1 MKRVWLLPVAFSLLL
16 AVLSVPFG
24 CGAGG
29 TAGDEAEVVDF
40 AIREILVPKEQGR
53 AFIVAWLRES
63 TGPSDVSFD
72 ALAQRF
78 WKWEGGVLAEI
89 DAQEYQRLSGA
100 GQDGGGSWAYSQ
112 HSVTVR
118 EYDAGKGEA
127 VVEIGSMYGPMTM
140 AGTRYLLRKE
150 EGSWKKVSEETVW
163 MN

>member
-1 MKRVWLLPVAFSLLL
+1 MRKARPLLVAFFLVLAALPV
-16 AVLSVPFG
+16 SVG
-24 CGAGG
+24 CGKGG

-63 TGPSDVSFD
+63 TGPSDVSFED
-72 ALAQRF
+72 LAQRF
-78 WKWEGGVLAEI
+78 WKWEGGGLTEI
-89 DAQEYQRLSGA
+89 DAQEYQRLSGT
-100 GQDGGGSWAYSQ
+100 GKGGGGSWTYSQ

-118 EYDAGKGEA
+118 EYDAAKGEA

-140 AGTRYLLRKE
+140 AGTRYLLRRE
-150 EGSWKKVSEETVW
+150 EGGWKKVSEETVW